1 MALDPKL
8 IREFIDELPDD
19 DRQSLRRIFELLDAY
34 ADGLNLEDI
43 RQIALLTSNS
53 PIKAYGIYEEFSREQ
68 LVEKRILLCDNITCL
83 GKGAN
88 RIKKYL
94 SDNGDLLDQLS
105 LEIEYVKC
113 LGNCSRGPCLFYSGK
128 LHSNLCSETIKDIL
142 RKIVQVKEN

>member
-1 MALDPKL
+1 MAQDAKF

-53 PIKAYGIYEEFSREQ
+53 PVKAYGIYEEFSKEQ
-68 LVEKRILLCDNITCL
+68 LMERRILVCDNITCL

-94 SDNGDLLDQLS
+94 SDNVELLDQLS
-105 LEIEYVKC
+105 LEVEYVKC
-113 LGNCSRGPCLFYSGK
+113 LGSCSRGPCLFYSNK
-128 LHSNLCSETIKDIL
+128 MYCELDPLDIHGVL
-142 RKIVQVKEN
+142 LGLDSHDQK